1 MVLTLRGDFY
11 GRALEDR
18 ALADLLQDALVN
30 ISPMQQ
36 EELRRA
42 ILEPAKSVG
51 LRPITSS
58 MTLTADDVDEMQRE
72 LRELVGETG
81 PLKIGTASFWM
92 RATFGTTWRL
102 LAAQPSYYR
111 SAVFFSPRFHEPCRR
126 VGAQWGT

>member
-1 MVLTLRGDFY
+1 MNPISTFEPTVGAHVHDVLN
-11 GRALEDR
+11 
-18 ALADLLQDALVN
+18 N
-30 ISPMQQ
+30 IW
-36 EELRRA
+36 
-42 ILEPAKSVG
+42 
-51 LRPITSS
+51 